1 MDNNLVIFDAA
12 PMPAALSAPAGEGQ
26 CIEHGLEPGL
36 EPFFEPCFEQ
46 RHTVRKPAALQGR
59 LAYGGLT
66 PGLLGCGV
74 LDMSETGVR
83 IEIYGRMENL
93 PEIFTLE
100 ICGVY
105 NRARKC
111 WTKGSEIGL
120 EFMVDDMQYLDA
132 V

>member
-1 MDNNLVIFDAA
+1 MPSMLGA
-12 PMPAALSAPAGEGQ
+12 PVLESRCRE
-26 CIEHGLEPGL
+26 GLEQRV
-36 EPFFEPCFEQ
+36 EQ
-46 RHTVRKPAALQGR
+46 RHSIREPAALQGR

-66 PGLLGCGV
+66 PRLVGCGI

-93 PEIFTLE
+93 PEVFTLE

-105 NRARKC
+105 NCARKC
-111 WTKGSEIGL
+111 WTKGREMGL
-120 EFMVDDMQYLDA
+120 AFMFDDMQYLDA